1 MSGGRGVT
9 EILAIS
15 RIADV
20 MPMWES
26 ARGTVDLE
34 SEGAAVEVR
43 MHPFAIATGCFKG
56 SAGHDRPRHAGE
68 RARASQGATR

>member
-1 MSGGRGVT
+1 
-9 EILAIS
+9 
-15 RIADV
+15 

-43 MHPFAIATGCFKG
+43 VYPFVIATGCFKG

>member
-9 EILAIS
+9 EILAIR

-43 MHPFAIATGCFKG
+43 MHPFAIANGCFKG

>member
-43 MHPFAIATGCFKG
+43 MHPFAIATGCFQRFRW
-56 SAGHDRPRHAGE
+56 S
-68 RARASQGATR
+68 